1 MLYAMDS
8 SEVTNDVVGELV
20 DLIATPKNNCPA
32 LGASTKLTLMGSVV
46 LLVPPL
52 I

>member
-1 MLYAMDS
+1 
-8 SEVTNDVVGELV
+8 VGEFV
-20 DLIATPKNNCPA
+20 DFIATPKNAIPA
-32 LGASTKLTLMGSVV
+32 LGASTKLIFIGSVI